1 MAGKSAGLSAV
12 AEEPKEEGVT
22 RLFIVGETA
31 DYALCQSAL
40 PLALSGAPSHPW
52 PKSRLIKSPRGLR
65 SWDEMAEQ
73 IRRQRKDN
81 G

>member
-40 PLALSGAPSHPW
+40 
-52 PKSRLIKSPRGLR
+52 LIKSPRALR